1 MHYSLFSFVQ
11 HSFSMVMNYVNE
23 EPWLPSVGESP
34 SKIFDVTMKLGNIT
48 DSQPLSNQE
57 VIKAVTQEFKGKITC
72 SGKWG
77 KLITNWYST
86 EQATESLILWNML
99 LIGIHRVIVYYLCK
113 KQPLIPKKNEWL
125 QIPVMKVWGGNALSH
140 FIFVQLLHKMQ
151 VIERAR
157 GLQISPL

>member
-1 MHYSLFSFVQ
+1 
-11 HSFSMVMNYVNE
+11 MNYVNQ

-99 LIGIHRVIVYYLCK
+99 LIGIHRVIVYYLFK
-113 KQPLIPKKNEWL
+113 KQPLIPKKMNGSKFRSWKCGVEML
-125 QIPVMKVWGGNALSH
+125 CPISALSH
-140 FIFVQLLHKMQ
+140 FSFVQLLHKMQ
-151 VIERAR
+151 VRERGR
-157 GLQISPL
+157 GLQISPLWPKA